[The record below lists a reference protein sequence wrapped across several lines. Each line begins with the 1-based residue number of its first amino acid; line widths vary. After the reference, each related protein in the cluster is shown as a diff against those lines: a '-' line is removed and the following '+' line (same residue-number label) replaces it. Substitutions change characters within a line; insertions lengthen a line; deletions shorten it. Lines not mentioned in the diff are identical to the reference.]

1 MVPKVLVMK
10 TSERVIAGVSEMTDN
25 NTGKGICLVLKC
37 PYILTLNP
45 KEEGGE
51 EYSVNFSKWNPFSS
65 SNSFNIPYDSVV
77 ALGDVDQGILDVYL
91 EKFSAELY
99 YEEEQENAESEVDL
113 TEE

>member
-10 TSERVIAGVSEMTDN
+10 SGERIIAGASEMTN
-25 NTGKGICLVLKC
+25 NETGKGICLVLKC

-45 KEEGGE
+45 KQDNEE

-65 SNSFNIPYDSVV
+65 DNTFNIPYDAVV
-77 ALGDVDQGILDVYL
+77 ALGDVEQGILDVYM
-91 EKFSAELY
+91 ERFGQELY
-99 YEEEQENAESEVDL
+99 YEEEENAESEVDI

>member
-10 TSERVIAGVSEMTDN
+10 SGERIIAGASEMTDN
-25 NTGKGICLVLKC
+25 ATGKGICLVIKC

-45 KEEGGE
+45 KQDNEE

-65 SNSFNIPYDSVV
+65 DISFNIPYDSVI
-77 ALGDVDQGILDVYL
+77 ALGDVEQGILDVYM
-91 EKFSAELY
+91 ERFGQELY
-99 YEEEQENAESEVDL
+99 YEENDAESETDT

>member
-10 TSERVIAGVSEMTDN
+10 SGERIIAGASEMTDN
-25 NTGKGICLVLKC
+25 NTGKGICLVIKC

-45 KEEGGE
+45 KEDESE

-65 SNSFNIPYDSVV
+65 DNTFNIPYDSVV
-77 ALGDVDQGILDVYL
+77 ALGDVEQGILDVYM
-91 EKFSAELY
+91 ERFGQELY
-99 YEEEQENAESEVDL
+99 YEEEDAESEIDI